1 MGAKTVKAPS
11 QGVFKERHSEFLAY
25 LFPIRKEEEISAH
38 LRAIRK
44 QHPGARHICYAY
56 RYGDKE
62 FYSDAK
68 EPPILD
74 VLKKRNLAYVLGV
87 VVRYFGGT
95 KLGLVRLKHAYA
107 TAMEEAITHA
117 QIVDYEPI
125 HTFTCYV
132 PYASLPSFKQYL
144 IVHAITILQEVYQEA
159 GVQWT
164 LEVPQS
170 KKNDLIL
177 LIHQTPHAFLHEEER

>member
-44 QHPGARHICYAY
+44 QHPAARHICYAY

-68 EPPILD
+68 EPPGSAGRPILD
-74 VLKKRNLAYVLGV
+74 VLKKRNLTYVLGV

-95 KLGLVRLKHAYA
+95 KLGLVRLKQAYA
-107 TAMEEAITHA
+107 TAMEEGITHA

-125 HTFTCYV
+125 HTIQKERPDPLDPSNSSC
-132 PYASLPSFKQYL
+132 LPS
-144 IVHAITILQEVYQEA
+144 
-159 GVQWT
+159 
-164 LEVPQS
+164 
-170 KKNDLIL
+170 
-177 LIHQTPHAFLHEEER
+177 